1 MEVERIITGL
11 RQQLP
16 LLRERYRVQS
26 VEVFGSYAR
35 GEEGRDSDLDLLVT
49 FTEPPGLLEFI
60 ELEHYLSDTFGV
72 EVDLVLKD
80 TLKPGVG
87 QRVLSEAMAV

>member
-35 GEEGRDSDLDLLVT
+35 GEEGRNSDLDLLVT

>member
-1 MEVERIITGL
+1 MEVERIIAGL

-35 GEEGRDSDLDLLVT
+35 GEEGSDSDLDLLVT

-60 ELEHYLSDTFGV
+60 ELEHYLSDTLGV

-80 TLKPGVG
+80 TLRPMIG
-87 QRVLSEAMAV
+87 QTVLSEAMAV

>member
-60 ELEHYLSDTFGV
+60 ELEQYLSDTFGV

>member
-1 MEVERIITGL
+1 MEVERIIASL

-26 VEVFGSYAR
+26 VEVFGSYVR
-35 GEEGRDSDLDLLVT
+35 GEEGSDSDVDLLVT

-60 ELEHYLSDTFGV
+60 ELEHYLSDALGV

-80 TLKPGVG
+80 TLRPRIG
-87 QRVLSEAMAV
+87 QTVLSEAMAV